1 MNYKNILYNAIKP
14 YSSLLFL
21 NNKVVGFLLLAITF
35 LNPSVAISGIFAVF
49 FTIVFAEF
57 LKFSESYLTQGF
69 YVYNSLLVG
78 MGIGFIFEPSLT
90 SIFLVAISSVF
101 TFILSFMLNR
111 LFSVYKIPILS
122 LPFSIVTIFVY
133 LASLKYSALASTLIK
148 NANLY
153 DIALPLFLSGFFKSL
168 GTIFFLPTNLA
179 GIGISLIIVYFSR
192 VIFIMALNG
201 YYFGVLIHSYLI
213 DSYTQ
218 ALYDPYAFN
227 YILVSVALCG
237 IFLLPTIRNF
247 IIAMV
252 GVAISVVLT
261 DAINILFNY
270 YAIPVFTLP
279 FNITVIT
286 FIFLLSMIYYKEFN
300 IEIKSTPE
308 KSLSNYLSKIFR
320 FGGVTT
326 KISLPFSGEWSVY
339 QAFDDEWTHQ
349 GKYKYAYDFVKV
361 KDDQTFINDGLYA
374 NDYHAF
380 GESVLAPISGYIVDI
395 KNDLPDNII
404 GEVDRVNNWGNYI
417 IIKSD
422 YGFFVE
428 ISHLMQYSIKVNVG
442 DYVQVNTI
450 IAKCG
455 NSGYSPQ
462 PHIHIQVQDIGVI
475 GGFTREFS
483 FNEYLYKDS
492 LILNDIPQK
501 NTLIIS
507 VITDRSISSR
517 FVFILDDIFKYD
529 VYEDGKKIKTVKF
542 VVKMN
547 PAGEFYLSDENDNQL
562 YFFNDS
568 RQFYFYNYIGGKS
581 YLKIFFIVAPRIV
594 FINTKKINYKDFLPV
609 YLVKNSFE
617 TLMVELLSTINK
629 NAYKMEQI
637 YSFDTQTV
645 SSNYGFATLEPFDK
659 GFKTLSY
666 KNIELKRNFSWKN
679 LS

>member
-1 MNYKNILYNAIKP
+1 MKHILYNAIKP
-14 YSSLLFL
+14 YSSILFL
-21 NNKVVGFLLLAITF
+21 NSKIAGALLFVITF
-35 LNPSVAISGIFAVF
+35 LNPSVAVSGVFAVF

-57 LKFSESYLTQGF
+57 LKFGESYLTQGF
-69 YVYNSLLVG
+69 YIYNSLLVG
-78 MGIGFIFEPSLT
+78 MGVGFIFEPSVT
-90 SIFLVAISSVF
+90 SVFLIAISSIF
-101 TFILSFMLNR
+101 TFMLSFMLNR
-111 LFSVYKIPILS
+111 VFSVYKIPILS

-133 LASLKYSALASTLIK
+133 LASLKYSALASTLIN
-148 NANLY
+148 NATLY
-153 DIALPLFLSGFFKSL
+153 DITLPLVLSGFFKSL

-179 GIGISLIIVYFSR
+179 GMAISLIILYFSR
-192 VIFIMALNG
+192 VIFIMALSG
-201 YYFGVLIHSYLI
+201 YFFGVLIHSYFI
-213 DSYTQ
+213 DSYIQ

-237 IFLLPTIRNF
+237 VFLLPTVKNF
-247 IIAMV
+247 FIAMV

-279 FNITVIT
+279 FNITVIS

-320 FGGVTT
+320 FGGFKT
-326 KISLPFSGEWSVY
+326 KISLPFFGQWSVY
-339 QAFDDEWTHQ
+339 QAFDDEWTHK
-349 GKYKYAYDFVKV
+349 GKYKYAYDFVKQ
-361 KDDQTFINDGLYA
+361 KDGKTFANDGLYPT
-374 NDYHAF
+374 DYYAF
-380 GESVLAPISGYIVDI
+380 GESVVAPVSGYVVDL

-428 ISHLMQYSIKVNVG
+428 ISHLMQYSIKVNIG
-442 DYVQVNTI
+442 EYVQLNSI

-462 PHIHIQVQDIGVI
+462 PHIHIQVQDVGIV

-483 FNEYLYKDS
+483 FSEYVENNT

-501 NTLIIS
+501 NTLISS
-507 VITDRSISSR
+507 VTTDKSISSR
-517 FVFILDDIFKYD
+517 FVFILDDVFKYD
-529 VYEDGKKIKTVKF
+529 VYEDNKKVKSVEF

-547 PAGEFYLSDENDNQL
+547 PSGEFYLNDEENNQL
-562 YFFNDS
+562 YFFNDG
-568 RQFYFYNYIGGKS
+568 RQFYFYNYIGGDS
-581 YLKIFFIVAPRIV
+581 YLKMFFIVAPRIV

-609 YLVKNSFE
+609 YLLKNSFE
-617 TLMVELLSTINK
+617 TLMTELASTINQ
-629 NAYKMEQI
+629 NAYKIEQT
-637 YSFDTQTV
+637 YSFDTTTV

-666 KNIELKRNFSWKN
+666 QNIQLKRN
-679 LS
+679 LL